1 MDKDQLLSLRDA
13 LNIIEQHMK
22 ELYEL
27 VPYTILN
34 DKDKEEVMN
43 TAYRIVNKIDAVR
56 ATPIK
61 DIEKHVNLEELKCVE
76 YKY

>member
-43 TAYRIVNKIDAVR
+43 TAYRIVNKIDVVR
-56 ATPIK
+56 ATHIK
-61 DIEKHVNLEELKCVE
+61 DIEKHVNLEELKRVE